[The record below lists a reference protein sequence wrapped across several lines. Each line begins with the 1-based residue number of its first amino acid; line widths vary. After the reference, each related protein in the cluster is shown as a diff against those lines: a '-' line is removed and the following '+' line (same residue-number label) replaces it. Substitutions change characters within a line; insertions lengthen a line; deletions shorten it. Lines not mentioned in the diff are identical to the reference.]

1 MTHLARLFCFMTLLQ
16 LCISC
21 SGDNFNESDFI
32 AGEAFVNS
40 NIRVVIVD
48 TMTVEVSTIKF
59 DSIITSQAGKVLI
72 GKYTDPVLGTVQS
85 ANYAGFLPNS
95 YFIDT
100 EAAYDSI
107 VLFLK
112 YDGYYYNDTTHV
124 NTINVTRLTENF
136 NPDENDDFYN
146 TSSVAYS
153 DDLLGAITY
162 APRPQ
167 STDSLEIKL
176 TDTLGEEFFNQLQN
190 KSITND
196 VEFLNTFKGL
206 RLAPGTTDNG
216 SVIGFSKNSDSFF
229 IRLYYSTAEES
240 ERVQQYTDLSLNI
253 SDSPNPFFNQIGLEE
268 PTEYLIALTNSE
280 ISLNSVDSNHQSF
293 IQSGTGIATKIELP
307 YLKTINNIGGK
318 GTLLKAVL
326 KIKPVL
332 GSYNDFL
339 ILRDYLSVYLVDG
352 NNDITQQ
359 LYSADD
365 TTLSSF
371 LNTEN
376 QEYNDI
382 YFEINLTNYVESILT
397 TERNT
402 NTALLLLPENFSSSV
417 DRFILNGQN
426 IANKNTFLELT
437 YAIYDEAN

>member
-1 MTHLARLFCFMTLLQ
+1 MTLIQ

-21 SGDNFNESDFI
+21 SADNFNESDFI

-59 DSIITSQAGKVLI
+59 DSIITSQADRILI

-85 ANYAGFLPNS
+85 INYAGFLPNS
-95 YFIDT
+95 YYIAT
-100 EAAYDSI
+100 EASYDSI

-112 YDGYYYNDTTHV
+112 YDGYYYNDTTQV
-124 NTINVTRLTENF
+124 NTVNVTRLTDNF
-136 NPDENDDFYN
+136 NPDENDVFYN

-153 DDLLGAITY
+153 DDILGALNY

-176 TDTLGEEFFNQLQN
+176 ADTLGEEFFNQLQN

-206 RLAPGTTDNG
+206 RLAPGTTDKG

-229 IRLYYSTAEES
+229 MRLYYSTSEET
-240 ERVQQYTDLSLNI
+240 ERVQQYTDFSLNI
-253 SDSPNPFFNQIGLEE
+253 SDSPSPFFNQIGSEE
-268 PTEYLIALTNSE
+268 PSEYLKALTNGE
-280 ISLNSVDSNHQSF
+280 ISLHSVNSNFQSF
-293 IQSGTGIATKIELP
+293 IQSGTGIATKIALP
-307 YLKTINNIGGK
+307 YLKTINNIGGQ

-339 ILRDYLSVYLVDG
+339 VLRDYLSVYLVDG
-352 NNDITQQ
+352 NNEITQQ
-359 LYSADD
+359 LYATDSSA
-365 TTLSSF
+365 LSAF

-402 NTALLLLPENFSSSV
+402 NTAVLLLPENFSSTV

-426 IANKNTFLELT
+426 TSNKNTILELT
-437 YAIYDEAN
+437 YAVYDEVN